1 MSATQDRPSP
11 LASSAVGAPLT
22 REERFQAIEKM
33 RERVN
38 GYVAFIGRINH
49 LQGSSTEAKEKAVA
63 DFFARMTTLERQLGR
78 ICEELEL
85 G

>member
-1 MSATQDRPSP
+1 VAALYAQLLGRIPS
-11 LASSAVGAPLT
+11 LAEVNGWVGALPGIG
-22 REERFQAIEKM
+22 R
-33 RERVN
+33 N
-38 GYVAFIGRINH
+38 GVAFIGRINS

-63 DFFARMTTLERQLGR
+63 DFFTRMTALERQLGR

>member
-1 MSATQDRPSP
+1 MSASQNRTSP
-11 LASSAVGAPLT
+11 LASSTVGAPLT
-22 REERFQAIEKM
+22 REERLQAIEQM

-38 GYVAFIGRINH
+38 GYVAFIGRINS
-49 LQGSSTEAKEKAVA
+49 LQGSSTEAKEKAVT
-63 DFFARMTTLERQLGR
+63 DFFTRMTALERQLGR

>member
-1 MSATQDRPSP
+1 MSATRYRNSP
-11 LASSAVGAPLT
+11 LASSTVGVSLT
-22 REERFQAIEKM
+22 REECLQAIEKM

-38 GYVAFIGRINH
+38 GYVAFIGRINN

-63 DFFARMTTLERQLGR
+63 DFLARMTTLERQLGR